1 MQDQCRIS
9 AGLVQ
14 DQCRISAGSVQDQCR
29 ISAGLKLPHVYTG
42 YPPKTWFQKSY
53 KKAPGFIFQGFERP
67 SSRNIFLHHVEIAL
81 VKNRCLRLFSRSLW
95 QRLRACLAE
104 RAYWWEFGHEHLLMS
119 CGIMCG
125 CVYVCVCV
133 CDVCLCVF
141 VYVCVCAICVCVC
154 VCMCAGVQL
163 CAICLCVCCVS
174 LASTRTFLNRHANN
188 QLHHGSC

>member
-104 RAYWWEFGHEHLLMS
+104 RAYWWEFGHEHLLVS
-119 CGIMCG
+119 CGNVCA
-125 CVYVCVCV
+125 CVYVCVCDVCVLCVFVRVYVCVCV
-133 CDVCLCVF
+133 CARACWWEFGHEHFLVSRGN
-141 VYVCVCAICVCVC
+141 VC
-154 VCMCAGVQL
+154 VCMCV
-163 CAICLCVCCVS
+163 
-174 LASTRTFLNRHANN
+174 
-188 QLHHGSC
+188 